1 MMNPLKLPTLR
12 ALLDTVGSG
21 PWHWAPQ
28 DVTTYPHIWE
38 LVHPGTPMAVNVFA
52 FGPPLSLQA
61 RAIAALHPGVL
72 REASQAEWAAQE
84 ARERLLVAQGL
95 LDAVLQ
101 DAGAM
106 RPEQGELLRRVA
118 SQLGSAVALLSQEEP
133 ALALALPDK
142 PARL

>member
-1 MMNPLKLPTLR
+1 
-12 ALLDTVGSG
+12 
-21 PWHWAPQ
+21 
-28 DVTTYPHIWE
+28 
-38 LVHPGTPMAVNVFA
+38 MAVNVFA

-72 REASQAEWAAQE
+72 CEASQAEWAAQE

-101 DAGAM
+101 DAKAM

-118 SQLGSAVALLSQEEP
+118 GQLGSAVALLSQS
-133 ALALALPDK
+133 
-142 PARL
+142 ARAHAGSA